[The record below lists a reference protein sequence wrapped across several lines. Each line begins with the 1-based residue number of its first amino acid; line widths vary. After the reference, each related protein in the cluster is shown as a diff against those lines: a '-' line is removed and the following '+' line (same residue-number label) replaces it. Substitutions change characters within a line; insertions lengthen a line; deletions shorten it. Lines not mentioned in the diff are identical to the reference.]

1 LKKNKK
7 RERKD
12 RHSITTVDA
21 MKLFPTFI
29 ATLLSS
35 VSAAPA
41 IVWNA
46 EKSTLTHSSDLIDVS
61 TVLSNV
67 ASSPESSLYNV
78 VFVVGRDANGSEGLT
93 GLTSSGSL
101 PKVASKYTEASTVH
115 HYVRGIESFDFLLK
129 EAKASTG
136 NVVQTSL
143 GDYREAMK
151 QDATSEAETS
161 PKLVIVSVPADA
173 ASSDIDATVVSAIE
187 DEKVGSVI
195 LTAVRGLSEVKL
207 ERNAN
212 AKKNL
217 YQMQYKATGRR
228 RLEDNPNGNNDN
240 GSDDGIYF
248 VNFTPN
254 IFSGLLFFSFFLVVT
269 YIGLGCMNMIAG
281 QDVYVSKYPS
291 IGREV

>member
-1 LKKNKK
+1 
-7 RERKD
+7 
-12 RHSITTVDA
+12 
-21 MKLFPTFI
+21 MKLVLTFI
-29 ATLLSS
+29 AALISS

-41 IVWNA
+41 IVWSS
-46 EKSTLTHSSDLIDVS
+46 EKSPIVHTSELIDAKNVLSS
-61 TVLSNV
+61 TV
-67 ASSPESSLYNV
+67 SSSESSLYNV

-101 PKVASKYTEASTVH
+101 PNIASKYSEASTVH
-115 HYVRGIESFDFLLK
+115 HYVRGIESFDSLLRD
-129 EAKASTG
+129 AKGASS
-136 NVVQTSL
+136 NVVETSL
-143 GDYREAMK
+143 VEYRDVIQKENEKA
-151 QDATSEAETS
+151 DSS
-161 PKLVIVSVPADA
+161 KLILVSVPADA
-173 ASSDIDATVVSAIE
+173 ATTDIDSAVTSAIE
-187 DEKVGSVI
+187 DERIGSVV

-228 RLEDNPNGNNDN
+228 RLEDNANGNNNNDN
-240 GSDDGIYF
+240 SMDGIYF

-254 IFSGLLFFSFFLVVT
+254 IFSGLLFFFFFAAVA

-281 QDVYVSKYPS
+281 QDVYVNKYPS